1 MGGDAPG
8 GGADSRPSELP
19 ASYRNPWEAL
29 AEDLRAVVADAR
41 LRLREF
47 WRRNGE
53 GDLWHPAWWPRDL
66 APLFWPLVVG
76 AAVALVLAVLSA
88 LLVLVLTL
96 LPVGHASNPGGQPA
110 AARQDSAAT
119 SRERARIRSAEED
132 ASTAATG
139 VAEASGADV
148 STSSAISAEDGSG
161 RELSAAD
168 FSGDAVTSDDISPL
182 PQSLAGPEDRSKPPI
197 KTPTNRSDASD
208 PASGTPANASSKP
221 EALSGGGSTD
231 QPTPVLDPLNQL
243 LDRPEAAGLVEA
255 ALGEAETGTLTLQL
269 TPAFDRLSDS
279 DRRRRAELWQR
290 WALELG
296 YDHLDLRDRRAGL
309 RGRDAL
315 VGDGMILFSPQ
326 LPT

>member
-1 MGGDAPG
+1 MGRDAPG

-53 GDLWHPAWWPRDL
+53 GNLWRPAWWPRDL

-76 AAVALVLAVLSA
+76 AAGALVLAVLSA
-88 LLVLVLTL
+88 LVVLVLTL
-96 LPVGHASNPGGQPA
+96 LPVGHANDSGGPTVA
-110 AARQDSAAT
+110 VRQDSAAT
-119 SRERARIRSAEED
+119 TA
-132 ASTAATG
+132 AATG
-139 VAEASGADV
+139 AAGTGAAEASGADV
-148 STSSAISAEDGSG
+148 SASSGISAEDVSG
-161 RELSAAD
+161 REVSAAD
-168 FSGDAVTSDDISPL
+168 LSGDAVTSEAISPV
-182 PQSLAGPEDRSKPPI
+182 PQSLAGREDRSKPLI
-197 KTPTNRSDASD
+197 KTSTKRSDASD
-208 PASGTPANASSKP
+208 PASGTPANASAKP
-221 EALSGGGSTD
+221 EALSDDGSTD